1 MPFELYSWTPPDG
14 VEVLIAHLSPLG
26 HVTDERRTNDP
37 LPSWVV
43 RRIGGPF
50 DGLTDHGWY
59 SVHSF
64 GRTDAEA
71 AAADALA
78 HRRLMV
84 LDRGPVPVTIST
96 GTVYIDGITRHE
108 GPEDVQWVADRSIVR
123 LVSTYQVDIRIVAA

>member
-1 MPFELYSWTPPDG
+1 MVDLCRWAPPDG
-14 VEVLIAHLSPLG
+14 VEVLITWLAPLG
-26 HVTDERRTNDP
+26 HVTDERRNGDP
-37 LPSWVV
+37 LPAWTV

-50 DGLTDHGWY
+50 DGLTDFGWY

-84 LDRGPVPVTIST
+84 LTRGPVPVTISS
-96 GTVYIDGITRHE
+96 GTVYVDGVTRHE

-123 LVSTYQVDIRIVAA
+123 LVSTYQVDMRVVAA

>member
-1 MPFELYSWTPPDG
+1 MFELYSWAAPDG
-14 VEVLIAHLSPLG
+14 TEVLITWLAPLG

-37 LPSWVV
+37 LPSWVI

-50 DGLTDHGWY
+50 DGLTDRGWY

-71 AAADALA
+71 MAADADA

-96 GTVYIDGITRHE
+96 GTVCVDGVTRHE
-108 GPEDVQWVADRSIVR
+108 GPEDVQYTDDRSVVR
-123 LVSTYQVDIRIVAA
+123 LVSTYEVDIRVVAA